1 MRCVFATI
9 RYNKGERAREEQTSR
24 CREALPAMRETRA
37 AQPRERGQ
45 EHAENRKF
53 FEDLSG
59 REPRGGSSVAGS
71 APGDVFG
78 FIGHNGAG
86 KTTTIRA
93 ITGVMDFSEGNIWVD
108 GESVRE
114 NPLACKRKI
123 AFVPDNPDLYDYL
136 TGIQYLNFVADIFGM
151 DASARESQIRRYAE
165 MFEMTGALG
174 DLVSSYSH
182 GMKQRLAL
190 IAAFMHEPRLLVFD
204 EPFVGLD
211 PSAVH
216 TVKQLMQEF
225 CARGA
230 AVFFST
236 HVLDVAEKLC
246 NRVGIIR
253 AGKLVACGDIEAVKG
268 DQSLE
273 EVFLELQEK

>member
-1 MRCVFATI
+1 MLKIENFSKT
-9 RYNKGERAREEQTSR
+9 YPGGNRAVD
-24 CREALPAMRETRA
+24 
-37 AQPRERGQ
+37 
-45 EHAENRKF
+45 H
-53 FEDLSG
+53 LSLEV
-59 REPRGGSSVAGS
+59 R
-71 APGDVFG
+71 PGDVFG
-78 FIGHNGAG
+78 FIRHNGAG

-151 DASARESQIRRYAE
+151 DASARESQIRRYAQL
-165 MFEMTGALG
+165 FEMTGALG

>member
-1 MRCVFATI
+1 MD
-9 RYNKGERAREEQTSR
+9 
-24 CREALPAMRETRA
+24 
-37 AQPRERGQ
+37 
-45 EHAENRKF
+45 H
-53 FEDLSG
+53 LSLEV
-59 REPRGGSSVAGS
+59 R
-71 APGDVFG
+71 PGDVFG

-174 DLVSSYSH
+174 DLGSHALDLVRFVTGEEYTKLSSLT
-182 GMKQRLAL
+182 K
-190 IAAFMHEPRLLVFD
+190 LLDMFEGPLEVWCD
-204 EPFVGLD
+204 LSCPLSQEAELMNRMFVRGDFKAEGL
-211 PSAVH
+211 
-216 TVKQLMQEF
+216 LYINEF
-225 CARGA
+225 
-230 AVFFST
+230 
-236 HVLDVAEKLC
+236 L
-246 NRVGIIR
+246 
-253 AGKLVACGDIEAVKG
+253 
-268 DQSLE
+268 
-273 EVFLELQEK
+273 

>member
-9 RYNKGERAREEQTSR
+9 RYNKGERAREEQTSAAAKL
-24 CREALPAMRETRA
+24 CRQCAKPERLSREKGT
-37 AQPRERGQ
+37 

-114 NPLACKRKI
+114 NPLACKRK
-123 AFVPDNPDLYDYL
+123 N
-136 TGIQYLNFVADIFGM
+136 
-151 DASARESQIRRYAE
+151 
-165 MFEMTGALG
+165 
-174 DLVSSYSH
+174 
-182 GMKQRLAL
+182 RL
-190 IAAFMHEPRLLVFD
+190 
-204 EPFVGLD
+204 
-211 PSAVH
+211 
-216 TVKQLMQEF
+216 
-225 CARGA
+225 CAG
-230 AVFFST
+230 
-236 HVLDVAEKLC
+236 
-246 NRVGIIR
+246 
-253 AGKLVACGDIEAVKG
+253 
-268 DQSLE
+268 
-273 EVFLELQEK
+273 

>member
-1 MRCVFATI
+1 MSMLKIENFSKT
-9 RYNKGERAREEQTSR
+9 YPGGNRAVD
-24 CREALPAMRETRA
+24 
-37 AQPRERGQ
+37 
-45 EHAENRKF
+45 H
-53 FEDLSG
+53 LSLEV
-59 REPRGGSSVAGS
+59 R
-71 APGDVFG
+71 PGDVFG

-174 DLVSSYSH
+174 DLVSAYSH

-190 IAAFMHEPRLLVFD
+190 IAAFMHEPRLL
-204 EPFVGLD
+204 
-211 PSAVH
+211 
-216 TVKQLMQEF
+216 KQLMQEF